1 MPKKLR
7 TRANSKGQEATATPP
22 VFLHSSWRTSSTWLW
37 LRFRNVASTCS
48 YYEIFNE
55 RLSSLNKDEA
65 LTIGPD
71 SWSSRHP
78 QSAPYFLEFAP
89 LLRSTEG
96 IEGHHPS
103 MAIES
108 FIPRDGLDG
117 HLLDQ
122 EATYVDLLI
131 KHARDIHKQPV
142 LTDTRTLGRL
152 SALKRRFGGVHI
164 FLYRNLLH
172 QWASYTSIGF
182 GGDLTFLNSIRLIVN
197 ACQHDPFIQSLARL
211 YPLDAPDYR
220 SETYFTVFLLL
231 HLYLYTY
238 AFGHAEISIDMTKL
252 AADAD
257 YRKNIRKSVY
267 QQTSLSIDLDG
278 ARSTFEMHLIALD
291 DPLAFRER
299 LMAAVQ
305 EFYAILHPK
314 KKKIRQI
321 DRVIDDLFEEIDRHK
336 FFTRKIT
343 SVVCQAG
350 GLLPQREGLFT
361 QISALQSEH
370 RAVLGQRDE
379 LSAERDVLILDRDRT
394 CAELVATKACLTE
407 AQLGAERLTADRES
421 EANQRKHC
429 EAELVAEQEKSA
441 KIIQR
446 LDALSVVHAALIEE
460 REICQRNLDTIS
472 RDRDHLESE
481 NERLKRDFVALRS
494 EYDKL
499 SAREKVD
506 NGRADLVE
514 SQRISS
520 IPDRDR
526 LELSEWRRLLRNL
539 FSVSDSQK
547 DRR

>member
-1 MPKKLR
+1 MPKKLK
-7 TRANSKGQEATATPP
+7 TRSNSKGQEATSTPP

-55 RLSSLNKDEA
+55 RLSSLSKDEA

-71 SWSSRHP
+71 SWNSRHP

-89 LLRSTEG
+89 LLKSTGG

-152 SALKRRFGGVHI
+152 SALKRQFGGVHI

-211 YPLDAPDYR
+211 YPLGVPDYL

-238 AFGHAEISIDMTKL
+238 VIGHADISIDMTKL
-252 AADAD
+252 AAEAD
-257 YRKNIRKSVY
+257 YRKNIRKSMY

-278 ARSTFEMHLIALD
+278 ARSTFEMHLITLD

-305 EFYAILHPK
+305 EFNTILHPK

-321 DRVIDDLFEEIDRHK
+321 DGVIDDLFEEIDRHI
-336 FFTRKIT
+336 FFTQKIT
-343 SVVCQAG
+343 SVVCQPG
-350 GLLPQREGLFT
+350 GLLAQREGLLT

-370 RAVLGQRDE
+370 RAVLEQRDE
-379 LSAERDVLILDRDRT
+379 LSAGREMLILDRDRT

-407 AQLGAERLTADRES
+407 AQLSTERLTADRES
-421 EANQRKHC
+421 ALNQRKHC
-429 EAELVAEQEKSA
+429 EADLVAEQEKSTG
-441 KIIQR
+441 IIQR
-446 LDALSVVHAALIEE
+446 LDTLSVVHAALIEE
-460 REICQRNLDTIS
+460 REINQRNLDTIS
-472 RDRDHLESE
+472 TDRDHLRSE
-481 NERLKRDFVALRS
+481 NERLKSDLAALRN
-494 EYDKL
+494 ECDKL
-499 SAREKVD
+499 FSRGKVD
-506 NGRADLVE
+506 SGSVDLVE
-514 SQRISS
+514 SRGTSS
-520 IPDRDR
+520 TPDRER

-539 FSVSDSQK
+539 FRVSDSQK